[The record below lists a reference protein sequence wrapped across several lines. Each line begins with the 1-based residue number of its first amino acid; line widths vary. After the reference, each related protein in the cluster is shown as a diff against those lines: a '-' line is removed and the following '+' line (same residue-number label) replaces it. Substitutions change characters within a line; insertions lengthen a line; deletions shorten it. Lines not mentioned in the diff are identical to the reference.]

1 MLEIF
6 DLVLRELLIGCNNL
20 KDLRVRLIK
29 RIDDDCIEVSL
40 YFKLD
45 DLPTFWRDTR
55 SINELVLFYYRG
67 LGLREEYYIRL
78 RFLFHEEINS

>member
-6 DLVLRELLIGCNNL
+6 ELVIRELLIGSNNL

-29 RIDDDCIEVSL
+29 RIGDDCIEVSL
-40 YFKLD
+40 YFKLED
-45 DLPTFWRDTR
+45 ILTFWHDTR
-55 SINELVLFYYRG
+55 SINELVMFYYRG
-67 LGLREEYYIRL
+67 FELSKRYYIRL